1 MLLVPPSRATVR
13 AEPWTRLERPRREAG
28 EGVRPAP
35 ARERVPRP
43 SAEVSTACWAEHGWQ
58 RGTSGGAGRPWRS
71 DSGPRSEDQGCTE
84 HDHPPRGRGLSGT
97 PPESPTAPPPWGGPH
112 RVAVTLST
120 SAGARDI
127 PVNRRHVVL
136 TTPRARPCSRGGR
149 RESDKPGGL
158 SSSRG
163 PRACN
168 SGVGGAVPPV
178 MALGEGPSCPSE
190 TGTRCHLACGGTA
203 AVPAS
208 AVTRAP
214 RVRASNVPLLLRHE
228 DLLLHTRGHP
238 GPPGNARCSPHEAL
252 TSSHLQR
259 LS

>member
-1 MLLVPPSRATVR
+1 MRACGPLRR
-13 AEPWTRLERPRREAG
+13 ASGCHGRPRRSRQRAG
-28 EGVRPAP
+28 RSTGGRGARLAGQDARGAQTRGHGVRTRGARSMTAP
-35 ARERVPRP
+35 
-43 SAEVSTACWAEHGWQ
+43 
-58 RGTSGGAGRPWRS
+58 
-71 DSGPRSEDQGCTE
+71 
-84 HDHPPRGRGLSGT
+84 PPRGGGLSGT
-97 PPESPTAPPPWGGPH
+97 PSESPTAPPPWGGPH

-120 SAGARDI
+120 SAGARDV
-127 PVNRRHVVL
+127 PVNRRHVML
-136 TTPRARPCSRGGR
+136 TAPRARPRSRGGR

-168 SGVGGAVPPV
+168 PGVGGAVPPV

-238 GPPGNARCSPHEAL
+238 GPPGNARCSPYEAL